1 MALRPRFDAALRQA
15 IAEKAENEGSEA
27 VPDDSEDNGGE
38 DEDTTKAMARLFA
51 ELGEAYVELVASG
64 SQEAVI
70 MAQAMLEV
78 RSAFSCGRER
88 GGACERG
95 RGGSYQYRGE
105 IVLLVCTAEPLTW
118 SCRHRS
124 LREEGASLASQ
135 CNP

>member
-1 MALRPRFDAALRQA
+1 MALRPRFEAALRQA

-27 VPDDSEDNGGE
+27 VPVDTEDNGGE

-78 RSAFSCGRER
+78 RRRAFSCRRER

-95 RGGSYQYRGE
+95 RVGS
-105 IVLLVCTAEPLTW
+105 
-118 SCRHRS
+118 
-124 LREEGASLASQ
+124 
-135 CNP
+135 